1 MLKGLLKTIGKVYFG
16 HKIVLWMI
24 LTVLPVGVSV
34 FMLEMFSSEIVQHIP
49 IGIVK
54 QDNSPLADR
63 LEMALQSSPVLDVK
77 LLCHDMSECEHAV
90 IRGDLQTFIVFPNEM
105 ERRALRLETPVIPI
119 YSSGQNYLTNMFATK
134 EIRAVLTDVGSELFT
149 ASFDDPI
156 KTEIHSVGNIEGN
169 YQGFLALGLVSAMFH
184 LAAMLV
190 AVYIGSFPLRD
201 KRVREFYHYAER
213 SWVTLGVASFVPA
226 VVILWLEYMGCYAY
240 THRMLMPMGFEEFVM
255 VSVAQLLMVICCVG
269 AGMVFVGVTGVMR
282 IATGVSGVIGGPA
295 FAFAGQ
301 TFPVMAMP
309 FAVRCFAFVLP
320 LTHVL
325 RVQSMMLLGY
335 VGMAASWEVI
345 KLMAGMA
352 LFWTLFGCLAMVLR
366 WKYRLSH
373 DSKMPVVVEED
384 SHVAVARS
392 HFKELLNKIR
402 RRKND

>member
-1 MLKGLLKTIGKVYFG
+1 
-16 HKIVLWMI
+16 MI
-24 LTVLPVGVSV
+24 LTILPVGVSV
-34 FMLEMFSSEIVQHIP
+34 FMLEMFSSEIVQHVP

-54 QDNSPLADR
+54 QDDSELANK
-63 LEMALQSSPVLDVK
+63 LEMALRSSPVLDVK
-77 LLCHDMSECEHAV
+77 VLCHDMSECEHAV
-90 IRGDLQTFIVFPNEM
+90 IRGDLQTFVVLPYDLD
-105 ERRALRLETPVIPI
+105 RRALRLETPVIPV

-134 EIRAVLTDVGSELFT
+134 EIRAVITDVGEKLFT
-149 ASFDDPI
+149 ASFENPV

-190 AVYIGSFPLRD
+190 AVYIASFPLRD
-201 KRVREFYHYAER
+201 RRVREFYQSAER
-213 SWVTLGVASFVPA
+213 SWLTLAVASFVPMTII
-226 VVILWLEYMGCYAY
+226 VWLEYMGCYAY

-255 VSVAQLLMVICCVG
+255 VSVAQFLMVVSCVG
-269 AGMVFVGVTGVMR
+269 AGMAFVGITGVMR

-325 RVQSMMLLGY
+325 RVQSMMLLGD
-335 VGMAASWEVI
+335 VGMAESWEII

-352 LFWTLFGCLAMVLR
+352 VFWALLGSFTMYLR

-373 DSKMPVVVEED
+373 DSKLPVVVDDENPIDIEKTVHETSMRHQEAKHD
-384 SHVAVARS
+384 
-392 HFKELLNKIR
+392 
-402 RRKND
+402 

>member
-1 MLKGLLKTIGKVYFG
+1 MLKGLLKTIGKIYFG

-34 FMLEMFSSEIVQHIP
+34 FMLEMFSSEIVQHVP

-54 QDNSPLADR
+54 QDDSELANK
-63 LEMALQSSPVLDVK
+63 LEMALRSSPVLDVK
-77 LLCHDMSECEHAV
+77 VLCHDMGECEHAV
-90 IRGDLQTFIVFPNEM
+90 IRGDLQTFVVLPNDLD
-105 ERRALRLETPVIPI
+105 RRALRLETPVIPV

-134 EIRAVLTDVGSELFT
+134 EIRAVITDVGEKLFT
-149 ASFDDPI
+149 ASFENPV

-190 AVYIGSFPLRD
+190 AVYIASFPLRD
-201 KRVREFYHYAER
+201 RRVREFYQSAER
-213 SWVTLGVASFVPA
+213 SWLTLGIASFVPMTII
-226 VVILWLEYMGCYAY
+226 VWLEYMGCYAY

-255 VSVAQLLMVICCVG
+255 VSVAQFLMVVSCVG
-269 AGMVFVGVTGVMR
+269 AGMAFVGITGVMR

-325 RVQSMMLLGY
+325 RVQSMMLLGD
-335 VGMAASWEVI
+335 VGMAESWEII

-352 LFWTLFGCLAMVLR
+352 VFWALLGSFTMYLR

-373 DSKMPVVVEED
+373 DSKLPVVVDDENPIDIEKTVHETSMRHQEAKHD
-384 SHVAVARS
+384 
-392 HFKELLNKIR
+392 
-402 RRKND
+402 

>member
-1 MLKGLLKTIGKVYFG
+1 MLKGLLKTIGKIYFG
-16 HKIVLWMI
+16 HKIILWMV

-34 FMLEMFSSEIVQHIP
+34 FMLEMFSSQIVQHIP

-54 QDNSPLADR
+54 QDNSQLADR
-63 LEMALQSSPVLDVK
+63 LERALQSSPVLNIK
-77 LLCHDMSECEHAV
+77 MNCHDMSECEHAV
-90 IRGDLQTFIVFPNEM
+90 IRGDLQTFIVLPTDL
-105 ERRALRLETPVIPI
+105 ERRALRLEAPVIPV

-134 EIRAVLTDVGSELFT
+134 EIRAVITSVGADMFT
-149 ASFDDPI
+149 SSFEDPV

-169 YQGFLALGLVSAMFH
+169 YQGFLALGLLSAMFH
-184 LAAMLV
+184 LAAMLA
-190 AVYIGSFPLRD
+190 AVYIASFPLRD
-201 KRVREFYHYAER
+201 KRVREFYQYAER
-213 SWVTLGVASFVPA
+213 SWVTLGIASFVPA
-226 VVILWLEYMGCYAY
+226 VIILWLEYMGCYAY

-269 AGMVFVGVTGVMR
+269 AGMTFVGVTGVMR

-325 RVQSMMLLGY
+325 RVQSVMLLGD
-335 VGMAASWEVI
+335 VGMAQAWEII
-345 KLMAGMA
+345 KLMGGMA
-352 LFWTLFGCLAMVLR
+352 LFWTLLGCFTMVLR
-366 WKYRLSH
+366 WKFRLRH
-373 DSKMPVVVEED
+373 DSQIP
-384 SHVAVARS
+384 VAVEDEEAVTIDTL
-392 HFKELLNKIR
+392 FKGLLEKVR

>member
-1 MLKGLLKTIGKVYFG
+1 MLKGLLKTIGKIYFG

-34 FMLEMFSSEIVQHIP
+34 FMLEMFSSEIVQHVP

-54 QDNSPLADR
+54 QDDSELANK
-63 LEMALQSSPVLDVK
+63 LEMALRSSPVLDVK
-77 LLCHDMSECEHAV
+77 VLCHDMGECEHAV
-90 IRGDLQTFIVFPNEM
+90 IRGDLQTFVVLPYDLD
-105 ERRALRLETPVIPI
+105 RRALRLETPVIPV

-134 EIRAVLTDVGSELFT
+134 EIRAVITDVGEKLFT
-149 ASFDDPI
+149 ASFENPV

-190 AVYIGSFPLRD
+190 AVYIASFPLRD
-201 KRVREFYHYAER
+201 RRVREFYQSAER
-213 SWVTLGVASFVPA
+213 SWLTLGIASFVPMTII
-226 VVILWLEYMGCYAY
+226 VWLEYMGCYAY

-255 VSVAQLLMVICCVG
+255 VSVAQLLMVVSCVG
-269 AGMVFVGVTGVMR
+269 AGMAFVGITGVMR

-325 RVQSMMLLGY
+325 RVQSMMLLGD
-335 VGMAASWEVI
+335 VGMAESWEII

-352 LFWTLFGCLAMVLR
+352 VFWALLGSFTMYLR

-373 DSKMPVVVEED
+373 DSKLPVVVDDENPIDIEKTVHETSMRHQEAKHD
-384 SHVAVARS
+384 
-392 HFKELLNKIR
+392 
-402 RRKND
+402 

>member
-1 MLKGLLKTIGKVYFG
+1 MLKGLLKTIGKIYFG

-34 FMLEMFSSEIVQHIP
+34 FMLEMFSSEIVQHVP

-54 QDNSPLADR
+54 QDDSELANK
-63 LEMALQSSPVLDVK
+63 LEMALRSSPVLDVK
-77 LLCHDMSECEHAV
+77 VLCHDMSECEHAV
-90 IRGDLQTFIVFPNEM
+90 IRGDLQTFVVLPYDLD
-105 ERRALRLETPVIPI
+105 RRALRLETPVIPV

-134 EIRAVLTDVGSELFT
+134 EIRAVITDVGEKLFT
-149 ASFDDPI
+149 ASFENPV

-190 AVYIGSFPLRD
+190 AVYIASFPLRD
-201 KRVREFYHYAER
+201 RRVREFYQSAER
-213 SWVTLGVASFVPA
+213 SWLTLAVASFVPMTII
-226 VVILWLEYMGCYAY
+226 VWLEYMGCYAY

-255 VSVAQLLMVICCVG
+255 VSVAQFLMVVSCVG
-269 AGMVFVGVTGVMR
+269 AGMAFVGITGVMR

-325 RVQSMMLLGY
+325 RVQSMMLLGD
-335 VGMAASWEVI
+335 VGMAESWEII

-352 LFWTLFGCLAMVLR
+352 VFWALLGSFTMYLR

-373 DSKMPVVVEED
+373 DSKLPVVVDDENPVEIEKTVHETSMRHQEAKHD
-384 SHVAVARS
+384 
-392 HFKELLNKIR
+392 
-402 RRKND
+402 

>member
-1 MLKGLLKTIGKVYFG
+1 MLKGLLKTIGKIYFG

-34 FMLEMFSSEIVQHIP
+34 FMLEMFSSEIVQHVP

-54 QDNSPLADR
+54 QDDSELANK
-63 LEMALQSSPVLDVK
+63 LEMALRSSPVLDVK
-77 LLCHDMSECEHAV
+77 VLCHDMSECEHAV
-90 IRGDLQTFIVFPNEM
+90 IRGDLQTFVVLPYDLD
-105 ERRALRLETPVIPI
+105 RRALRLETPVIPV

-134 EIRAVLTDVGSELFT
+134 EIRAVITDVGEKLFT
-149 ASFDDPI
+149 ASFENPV

-190 AVYIGSFPLRD
+190 AVYIASFPLRD
-201 KRVREFYHYAER
+201 RRVREFYQSAER
-213 SWVTLGVASFVPA
+213 SWLTLAVASFVPMTII
-226 VVILWLEYMGCYAY
+226 VWLEYMGCYAY

-255 VSVAQLLMVICCVG
+255 VSVAQFLMVVSCVG
-269 AGMVFVGVTGVMR
+269 AGMAFVGITGVMR

-325 RVQSMMLLGY
+325 RVQSMMLLGD
-335 VGMAASWEVI
+335 VGMAESWEII

-352 LFWTLFGCLAMVLR
+352 VFWTLLGSFTMYLR

-373 DSKMPVVVEED
+373 DSKLPVVVDDENPIDIEKTVHETSMRHQEAKHD
-384 SHVAVARS
+384 
-392 HFKELLNKIR
+392 
-402 RRKND
+402 

>member
-1 MLKGLLKTIGKVYFG
+1 MLKGLLKTIGKIYFG

-34 FMLEMFSSEIVQHIP
+34 FMLEMFSSEIVQHVP

-54 QDNSPLADR
+54 QDDSELANK
-63 LEMALQSSPVLDVK
+63 LEMALRSSPVLDVK
-77 LLCHDMSECEHAV
+77 VLCHDMSECEHAV
-90 IRGDLQTFIVFPNEM
+90 IRGDLQTFVVLPYDLD
-105 ERRALRLETPVIPI
+105 RRALRLETPVIPV

-134 EIRAVLTDVGSELFT
+134 EIRAVITDVGEKLFT
-149 ASFDDPI
+149 ASFENPV

-190 AVYIGSFPLRD
+190 AVYIASFPLRD
-201 KRVREFYHYAER
+201 RRVREFYQSAER
-213 SWVTLGVASFVPA
+213 SWLTLAVASFVPMTII
-226 VVILWLEYMGCYAY
+226 VWLEYMGCYAY

-255 VSVAQLLMVICCVG
+255 VSVAQFLMVVSCVG
-269 AGMVFVGVTGVMR
+269 AGMAFVGITGVMR

-325 RVQSMMLLGY
+325 RVQSMMLLGD
-335 VGMAASWEVI
+335 VGMAASWEII

-352 LFWTLFGCLAMVLR
+352 VFWALLGSFTMYLR

-373 DSKMPVVVEED
+373 DSKLP
-384 SHVAVARS
+384 VAVDDENPIDIEKTVHETSMRHQEAK
-392 HFKELLNKIR
+392 H
-402 RRKND
+402 D

>member
-1 MLKGLLKTIGKVYFG
+1 MLKGLLKTIGKIYFG

-24 LTVLPVGVSV
+24 LAILPVGVSV
-34 FMLEMFSSEIVQHIP
+34 FMLEMFSNEIVQHIP

-54 QDNSPLADR
+54 QDDSELSNK
-63 LEMALQSSPVLDVK
+63 LEMALRSSPVLDVK
-77 LLCHDMSECEHAV
+77 VLCHDMGECEHAV
-90 IRGDLQTFIVFPNEM
+90 IRGELQTFVVLPNELD
-105 ERRALRLETPVIPI
+105 RRALRLETPVIPV

-134 EIRAVLTDVGSELFT
+134 EIRAVITDVGSKLYT
-149 ASFDDPI
+149 ASFEDPV

-190 AVYIGSFPLRD
+190 AVYIASFPLRD
-201 KRVREFYHYAER
+201 KRVREFYQYAER

-240 THRMLMPMGFEEFVM
+240 THRMLMPMGFDEFVI

-269 AGMVFVGVTGVMR
+269 AGMTFVGVTGVMR

-325 RVQSMMLLGY
+325 RVQSMMLLGD
-335 VGMAASWEVI
+335 VGMTASWEVL
-345 KLMAGMA
+345 KLMGGMA
-352 LFWTLFGCLAMVLR
+352 LFWTLLGCFAMGLR
-366 WKYRLSH
+366 WKYRLRH
-373 DSKMPVVVEED
+373 DSQMPVVVED
-384 SHVAVARS
+384 DNPVAQVHS

>member
-1 MLKGLLKTIGKVYFG
+1 MLKGLLKTIGKIYFG

-34 FMLEMFSSEIVQHIP
+34 FMLEMFSSEIVQHVP

-54 QDNSPLADR
+54 QDDSELANK
-63 LEMALQSSPVLDVK
+63 LEMALRSSPVLDVK
-77 LLCHDMSECEHAV
+77 VLCHDMSECEHAV
-90 IRGDLQTFIVFPNEM
+90 IRGDLQTFVVLPYDLD
-105 ERRALRLETPVIPI
+105 RRALRLETPVIPV

-134 EIRAVLTDVGSELFT
+134 EIRAVITDVGEKLFT
-149 ASFDDPI
+149 ASFENPV

-190 AVYIGSFPLRD
+190 AVYIASFPLRD
-201 KRVREFYHYAER
+201 RRVREFYQSAER
-213 SWVTLGVASFVPA
+213 SWLTLAVASFVPMTII
-226 VVILWLEYMGCYAY
+226 VWLEYMGCYAY

-255 VSVAQLLMVICCVG
+255 VSVAQFLMVVSCVG
-269 AGMVFVGVTGVMR
+269 AGMAFVGITGVMR

-325 RVQSMMLLGY
+325 RVQSMMLLGD
-335 VGMAASWEVI
+335 VGMAESWEII

-352 LFWTLFGCLAMVLR
+352 VFWALLGSFTMYLR

-373 DSKMPVVVEED
+373 DSKLPVVVDDENPIDIEKTVHETSMRHQEAKHD
-384 SHVAVARS
+384 
-392 HFKELLNKIR
+392 
-402 RRKND
+402 

>member
-54 QDNSPLADR
+54 QDNSQLADR

-90 IRGDLQTFIVFPNEM
+90 IRGDLQTFIVFPNDM
-105 ERRALRLETPVIPI
+105 ERRTLRLETPVIPI

-213 SWVTLGVASFVPA
+213 SWVTLGIASFVPA

-325 RVQSMMLLGY
+325 RVQSMMLLGD
-335 VGMAASWEVI
+335 VGMAESWEVI
-345 KLMAGMA
+345 KLMGGMA
-352 LFWTLFGCLAMVLR
+352 IFWALLGCFTISYR
-366 WKYRLSH
+366 WKYRLEHAS
-373 DSKMPVVVEED
+373 MLPVIVEETPID
-384 SHVAVARS
+384 VERALQEAR
-392 HFKELLNKIR
+392 KQYQEAK
-402 RRKND
+402 K

>member
-1 MLKGLLKTIGKVYFG
+1 MLKGLLKTIGKIYFG

-34 FMLEMFSSEIVQHIP
+34 FMLEMFSSEIVQHVP

-54 QDNSPLADR
+54 QDDSELANK
-63 LEMALQSSPVLDVK
+63 LEMALRSSPVLDVK
-77 LLCHDMSECEHAV
+77 VLCHDMSECEHAV
-90 IRGDLQTFIVFPNEM
+90 IRGDLQTFVVLPYDLD
-105 ERRALRLETPVIPI
+105 RRALRLETPVIPV

-134 EIRAVLTDVGSELFT
+134 EIRAVITDVGEKLFT
-149 ASFDDPI
+149 ASFENPV

-190 AVYIGSFPLRD
+190 AVYIASFPLRD
-201 KRVREFYHYAER
+201 RSVREFYQSAER
-213 SWVTLGVASFVPA
+213 SWLTLAVASFVPMTII
-226 VVILWLEYMGCYAY
+226 VWLEYMGCYAY

-255 VSVAQLLMVICCVG
+255 VSVAQFLMVVSCVG
-269 AGMVFVGVTGVMR
+269 AGMAFVGITGVMR

-325 RVQSMMLLGY
+325 RVQSMMLLGD
-335 VGMAASWEVI
+335 VGMAESWEII

-352 LFWTLFGCLAMVLR
+352 VFWALLGSFTMYLR

-373 DSKMPVVVEED
+373 DSKLPVVVDDENPIDIEKTVHETSMRHQEAKHD
-384 SHVAVARS
+384 
-392 HFKELLNKIR
+392 
-402 RRKND
+402 

>member
-1 MLKGLLKTIGKVYFG
+1 MLKGLLKTIGKIYFG
-16 HKIVLWMI
+16 HKLVLWLI
-24 LTVLPVGVSV
+24 LAVLPVGVSV
-34 FMLEMFSSEIVQHIP
+34 FMLEMFSNEIVQHIP

-54 QDNSPLADR
+54 QDNSQLADR
-63 LEMALQSSPVLDVK
+63 LERALQSSPVLDVK
-77 LLCHDMSECEHAV
+77 LICHDMGECEHAV

-105 ERRALRLETPVIPI
+105 ERRVLRLEAPVIPV

-134 EIRAVLTDVGSELFT
+134 EIRAVLTAVGSDLFT

-156 KTEIHSVGNIEGN
+156 KTEIHSIGNIVGN

-190 AVYIGSFPLRD
+190 AVYVCSFPLRD
-201 KRVREFYHYAER
+201 KRVREFYKYAER
-213 SWVTLGVASFVPA
+213 SWVTLGVATFVPA
-226 VVILWLEYMGCYAY
+226 VIILWLEYMGCYAY
-240 THRMLMPMGFEEFVM
+240 THRMMMPMGFEEFVM

-269 AGMVFVGVTGVMR
+269 AGMAFVGVTGVMR

-325 RVQSMMLLGY
+325 RVQSVMLLGS
-335 VGMAASWEVI
+335 VGMAEAWNII
-345 KLMAGMA
+345 KLMGGMA
-352 LFWTLFGCLAMVLR
+352 LFWTLLGCFAMGLR
-366 WKYRLSH
+366 WQYRLKH
-373 DSKMPVVVEED
+373 DSQMPVAVGED
-384 SHVAVARS
+384 NPVAVQHALF
-392 HFKELLNKIR
+392 HKLLKKIR
-402 RRKND
+402 RRKHD

>member
-1 MLKGLLKTIGKVYFG
+1 MLKGLLKTIGKIYFG
-16 HKIVLWMI
+16 HKLVLWMI
-24 LTVLPVGVSV
+24 LAVLPVGVSV
-34 FMLEMFSSEIVQHIP
+34 FMLEMFSSQIVQHIP

-54 QDNSPLADR
+54 QDNSQLADR
-63 LEMALQSSPVLDVK
+63 LERALQSSPVLNVK
-77 LLCHDMSECEHAV
+77 LICHDMSECEHAV
-90 IRGDLQTFIVFPNEM
+90 IRGDLQTFIVFPNEL
-105 ERRALRLETPVIPI
+105 ERRALRLEAPVIPV

-190 AVYIGSFPLRD
+190 AVYVGSFPLRD
-201 KRVREFYHYAER
+201 KRVREFYQYAER

-226 VVILWLEYMGCYAY
+226 VIILWLEYMGCYAY

-255 VSVAQLLMVICCVG
+255 VSTAQLLMIICCVG
-269 AGMVFVGVTGVMR
+269 AGMAFVGITGVMR
-282 IATGVSGVIGGPA
+282 IATGVCGVIGGPA

-325 RVQSMMLLGY
+325 RVQSMMLLGD
-335 VGMAASWEVI
+335 VGMQASWEII
-345 KLMAGMA
+345 KLMGGMA
-352 LFWTLFGCLAMVLR
+352 LFWTLLGSFAMLLR
-366 WKYRLSH
+366 WQYRLKH
-373 DSKMPVVVEED
+373 DSQMPIAVDGENPAAVVH
-384 SHVAVARS
+384 SR
-392 HFKELLNKIR
+392 FKKLLEKIR

>member
-1 MLKGLLKTIGKVYFG
+1 MLKGLLKTIGKIYFG

-34 FMLEMFSSEIVQHIP
+34 FMLEMFSSEIVQHVP

-54 QDNSPLADR
+54 QDDSELANK
-63 LEMALQSSPVLDVK
+63 LEMALRSSPVLDVK
-77 LLCHDMSECEHAV
+77 VLCHDMSECEHAV
-90 IRGDLQTFIVFPNEM
+90 IRGDLQTFVVLPYDLD
-105 ERRALRLETPVIPI
+105 RRALRLETPVIPV

-134 EIRAVLTDVGSELFT
+134 EIRAVITDVGEKLFT
-149 ASFDDPI
+149 ASFENPV

-190 AVYIGSFPLRD
+190 AVYIASFPLRD
-201 KRVREFYHYAER
+201 RRVREFYQSAER
-213 SWVTLGVASFVPA
+213 SWLTLAVASFVPMTII
-226 VVILWLEYMGCYAY
+226 VWLEYMGCYAY

-255 VSVAQLLMVICCVG
+255 VSVAQFLMVVSCVG
-269 AGMVFVGVTGVMR
+269 AGMAFVGITGVMR

-325 RVQSMMLLGY
+325 RVQSMMLLGD
-335 VGMAASWEVI
+335 VGMAESWEII

-352 LFWTLFGCLAMVLR
+352 VFWALLGSFTMHLR

-373 DSKMPVVVEED
+373 DSKLPVVVDDENPIDIEKTVHETSMRHQEAKHD
-384 SHVAVARS
+384 
-392 HFKELLNKIR
+392 
-402 RRKND
+402 

>member
-1 MLKGLLKTIGKVYFG
+1 VLKGLLKTIGKIYFG

-24 LTVLPVGVSV
+24 LSVLPVGVSV
-34 FMLEMFSSEIVQHIP
+34 FMLEMFSSEIVQHVP

-54 QDNSPLADR
+54 QDKSQLADR
-63 LEMALQSSPVLDVK
+63 LERALQSSPVLDVK
-77 LLCHDMSECEHAV
+77 VNCHDMSECEHAV
-90 IRGDLQTFIVFPNEM
+90 IRGDLQTFVVLPYDL
-105 ERRALRLETPVIPI
+105 ERRALRLEAPVIPV

-134 EIRAVLTDVGSELFT
+134 EIRAVITSVGSDLFT
-149 ASFDDPI
+149 ASFEDPV

-190 AVYIGSFPLRD
+190 AVYVASFPLRD
-201 KRVREFYHYAER
+201 RRVREFYQYAEH
-213 SWVTLGVASFVPA
+213 SWLTLGIASFVPMTI
-226 VVILWLEYMGCYAY
+226 ILWLEYMGCYAY
-240 THRMLMPMGFEEFVM
+240 THRMLMPMGFDEFVM
-255 VSVAQLLMVICCVG
+255 VSVAQLLMVVCCVG
-269 AGMVFVGVTGVMR
+269 AGMAFVGVTGVMR

-301 TFPVMAMP
+301 TYPVMAMP

-325 RVQSMMLLGY
+325 RVQSMMLLGD

-345 KLMAGMA
+345 KIMAGMA
-352 LFWTLFGCLAMVLR
+352 LFWVLLGSFTMHLR

-373 DSKMPVVVEED
+373 DSKLPVVVDDENPIEIEKAVQE
-384 SHVAVARS
+384 VAKRHQEAK
-392 HFKELLNKIR
+392 H
-402 RRKND
+402 D

>member
-1 MLKGLLKTIGKVYFG
+1 MLKGLLKTIGKIYFG

-34 FMLEMFSSEIVQHIP
+34 FMLEMFSSEIVQHVP

-54 QDNSPLADR
+54 QDDSELANK
-63 LEMALQSSPVLDVK
+63 LEMALRSSPVLDVK
-77 LLCHDMSECEHAV
+77 VLCHDMSECEHAV
-90 IRGDLQTFIVFPNEM
+90 IRGDLQTFVVLPNDLD
-105 ERRALRLETPVIPI
+105 RRALRLETPVIPV

-134 EIRAVLTDVGSELFT
+134 EIRAVITDVGEKLFT
-149 ASFDDPI
+149 ASFENPV

-190 AVYIGSFPLRD
+190 AVYIASFPLRD
-201 KRVREFYHYAER
+201 RRVREFYQSAER
-213 SWVTLGVASFVPA
+213 SWLTLGVASFVPMTI
-226 VVILWLEYMGCYAY
+226 VVWLEYMGCYAY

-255 VSVAQLLMVICCVG
+255 VSVAQFLMVVSCVG
-269 AGMVFVGVTGVMR
+269 AGMAFVGITGVMR

-325 RVQSMMLLGY
+325 RVQSMMLLGD
-335 VGMAASWEVI
+335 VGMAESWEII

-352 LFWTLFGCLAMVLR
+352 VFWTLLGSFTMYLR

-373 DSKMPVVVEED
+373 DSKLPVVVDDENPIDIEKTVHETSMRHQEAKHD
-384 SHVAVARS
+384 
-392 HFKELLNKIR
+392 
-402 RRKND
+402 

>member
-1 MLKGLLKTIGKVYFG
+1 MLKGLLKTIGKIYFG

-34 FMLEMFSSEIVQHIP
+34 FMLEMFSSEIVQHVP

-54 QDNSPLADR
+54 QDDSELANK
-63 LEMALQSSPVLDVK
+63 LEMALRSSPVLDVK
-77 LLCHDMSECEHAV
+77 VLCHDMSECEHAV
-90 IRGDLQTFIVFPNEM
+90 IRGDLQTFVVLPYDLD
-105 ERRALRLETPVIPI
+105 RRALRLETPVIPV

-134 EIRAVLTDVGSELFT
+134 EIRAVITDVGEKLFT
-149 ASFDDPI
+149 ASFENPV

-190 AVYIGSFPLRD
+190 AVYIASFPLRD
-201 KRVREFYHYAER
+201 RRVREFYQSAER
-213 SWVTLGVASFVPA
+213 SWLTLAVASFVPMTII
-226 VVILWLEYMGCYAY
+226 VWLEYMGCYAY

-255 VSVAQLLMVICCVG
+255 VSVAQLLMVVSCVG
-269 AGMVFVGVTGVMR
+269 AGMAFVGITGVMR

-325 RVQSMMLLGY
+325 RVQSMMLLGD
-335 VGMAASWEVI
+335 VGMAESWEII

-352 LFWTLFGCLAMVLR
+352 VFWTLLGSFTMYLR

-373 DSKMPVVVEED
+373 DSKLPVVVDDENPIDIEKTVHETSMRHQEAKHD
-384 SHVAVARS
+384 
-392 HFKELLNKIR
+392 
-402 RRKND
+402 

>member
-1 MLKGLLKTIGKVYFG
+1 MLKGLLKTIGKIYFG
-16 HKIVLWMI
+16 HKLVLWMI
-24 LTVLPVGVSV
+24 LAVLPVGVSV
-34 FMLEMFSSEIVQHIP
+34 FMLEMFSSQIVQHIP

-54 QDNSPLADR
+54 QDDSQLADR
-63 LEMALQSSPVLDVK
+63 LERALQSSPVLNVK
-77 LLCHDMSECEHAV
+77 LICHDMSECEHAV
-90 IRGDLQTFIVFPNEM
+90 IRGDLQTFIVFPNEL
-105 ERRALRLETPVIPI
+105 ERRALRLEAPVIPV

-201 KRVREFYHYAER
+201 KRVREFYQYAER
-213 SWVTLGVASFVPA
+213 SWLTLGVASFVPA
-226 VVILWLEYMGCYAY
+226 VIILWLEYM
-240 THRMLMPMGFEEFVM
+240 
-255 VSVAQLLMVICCVG
+255 G

-282 IATGVSGVIGGPA
+282 IATVVSGVIGGPA

-325 RVQSMMLLGY
+325 RVQSMMLLGD

-352 LFWTLFGCLAMVLR
+352 LFWTLFGCLTMVLR
-366 WKYRLSH
+366 WQYRLKH
-373 DSKMPVVVEED
+373 DSQMPVVVEED
-384 SHVAVARS
+384 GEITVDAL
-392 HFKELLNKIR
+392 FKSVLEKIR

>member
-1 MLKGLLKTIGKVYFG
+1 MLKGLLKTIGKIYFG

-34 FMLEMFSSEIVQHIP
+34 FMLEMFSSEIVQHVP

-54 QDNSPLADR
+54 QDDSELANK
-63 LEMALQSSPVLDVK
+63 LEMALRSSPVLDVK
-77 LLCHDMSECEHAV
+77 VLCHDMSECEHAV
-90 IRGDLQTFIVFPNEM
+90 IRGDLQTFVVLPYDLD
-105 ERRALRLETPVIPI
+105 RRALRLETPVIPV

-134 EIRAVLTDVGSELFT
+134 EIRAVITDVGEKLFT
-149 ASFDDPI
+149 ASFENPV

-190 AVYIGSFPLRD
+190 AVYIASFPLRD
-201 KRVREFYHYAER
+201 RRVREFYQSAER
-213 SWVTLGVASFVPA
+213 SWLTLAVASFVPMTII
-226 VVILWLEYMGCYAY
+226 VWLEYMGCYAY

-255 VSVAQLLMVICCVG
+255 VSVAQFLMVVSCVG
-269 AGMVFVGVTGVMR
+269 AGMAFVGITGVMR

-325 RVQSMMLLGY
+325 RVQSMMLLGD
-335 VGMAASWEVI
+335 VGMAASWEII

-352 LFWTLFGCLAMVLR
+352 VFWALLGSFTMYLR

-373 DSKMPVVVEED
+373 DSKLPVVVDDENPIDIEKTVHETSMRHQEAKHD
-384 SHVAVARS
+384 
-392 HFKELLNKIR
+392 
-402 RRKND
+402 

>member
-1 MLKGLLKTIGKVYFG
+1 MLKGLLKTIGKIYFG

-34 FMLEMFSSEIVQHIP
+34 FMLEMFSSEIVQHVP

-54 QDNSPLADR
+54 QDDSELANK
-63 LEMALQSSPVLDVK
+63 LEMALRSSPVLDVK
-77 LLCHDMSECEHAV
+77 VLCHDMSECEHAV
-90 IRGDLQTFIVFPNEM
+90 IRGDLQTFVVLPYDLD
-105 ERRALRLETPVIPI
+105 RRALRLETPVIPV

-134 EIRAVLTDVGSELFT
+134 EIRAVITDVGEKLFT
-149 ASFDDPI
+149 ASFENPV

-190 AVYIGSFPLRD
+190 AVYIASFPLRD
-201 KRVREFYHYAER
+201 RRVREFYQSAER
-213 SWVTLGVASFVPA
+213 SWLTLGVASFVPMTII
-226 VVILWLEYMGCYAY
+226 VWLEYMGCYAY

-255 VSVAQLLMVICCVG
+255 VSVAQFLMVVSCVG
-269 AGMVFVGVTGVMR
+269 AGMAFVGITGVMR

-325 RVQSMMLLGY
+325 RVQSMMLLGD
-335 VGMAASWEVI
+335 VGMAESWEII

-352 LFWTLFGCLAMVLR
+352 VFWALLGSFTMYLR

-373 DSKMPVVVEED
+373 DSKLPVVVDDENPIDIEKTVHETSMRHQEAKHD
-384 SHVAVARS
+384 
-392 HFKELLNKIR
+392 
-402 RRKND
+402 

>member
-1 MLKGLLKTIGKVYFG
+1 MLKGLLKTIGKIYFG

-54 QDNSPLADR
+54 QDNSQLADR

-77 LLCHDMSECEHAV
+77 VLCHDMGECEHAV
-90 IRGDLQTFIVFPNEM
+90 IRGDLQTFIVFPNDM
-105 ERRALRLETPVIPI
+105 ERRALRLEAPVIPV

-134 EIRAVLTDVGSELFT
+134 EIRAVLTSVGSDLFT
-149 ASFDDPI
+149 ASFEDPI

-201 KRVREFYHYAER
+201 KRVREFYQYAER
-213 SWVTLGVASFVPA
+213 SWVTLAVASFVPA

-240 THRMLMPMGFEEFVM
+240 THRMLMPMGFNEFVL

-325 RVQSMMLLGY
+325 RVQSMMLLGD

-352 LFWTLFGCLAMVLR
+352 LFWVLLGSFTMHLR
-366 WKYRLSH
+366 WKYRLSR
-373 DSKMPVVVEED
+373 DSKLPVVVDDENPIEIEKALQEAAKR
-384 SHVAVARS
+384 HQEA
-392 HFKELLNKIR
+392 
-402 RRKND
+402 KND